1 MNGAEETG
9 EAEAQK
15 PAVAAVPDSL
25 ETSESDYEP
34 ECEPLPNEEAMLAM
48 QDQLERLQ
56 KRKHL
61 LFVKLKGILKD
72 EEEKKAAAEAEKQQQ
87 QELQRL
93 EDDERRSALSLL
105 PSRGYKAFPAVP
117 SYQQSL
123 PCAPTLGDIAS
134 PPAGM
139 HVAAASLLYRR
150 KRRQRTDRCC
160 CTARA
165 MASQTLSP
173 LPTVARGPLTA
184 RVCTAWVRTREGGGQ
199 EGDTRR
205 PVAAGAPRAAVAAA
219 GRPPG
224 RS

>member
-15 PAVAAVPDSL
+15 PAVAAVPDSH

-105 PSRGYKAFPAVP
+105 PSRGSKAFPAVP
-117 SYQQSL
+117 SHQQSL
-123 PCAPTLGDIAS
+123 PCAPTLGAIAS
-134 PPAGM
+134 SAGM

-150 KRRQRTDRCC
+150 KRCQRTDRCC

-184 RVCTAWVRTREGGGQ
+184 RAYTAWVRSREGGGQ
-199 EGDTRR
+199 EGGTRR